1 VRRGSG
7 GLWTTKLLFTYL
19 PVGVVVVALLIVVLA
34 VLLGNGPVFIGRRT
48 EALPVE
54 PTPYAKAEDVGA
66 TIYNLALF
74 FVLLVAATTVI
85 YLLFTRRRLLSLLL
99 YFIWFVLSVGVVQFY
114 ALLYYWAIVVDEENA
129 VKLMWILLLFMWI
142 SPLFGGFVVYLL
154 HRRRGD
160 IFLGFLGSLAGVMF
174 VWLLPQATLVALLSA
189 LPVYD
194 YVMVRKGLLGKIVEK
209 AKEESPTAAGREK
222 ADTPLFGFVVRLK
235 TLSLGVGD
243 FVTYSMALSF
253 LATRLMQ
260 YGREAALAAVGV
272 GAVLI
277 YLGLLLT
284 VKIFLR
290 RWGYGPA
297 LPLPMLLLSPMIVF
311 AWLL

>member
-1 VRRGSG
+1 
-7 GLWTTKLLFTYL
+7 
-19 PVGVVVVALLIVVLA
+19 VGVVVVALLLVVLA
-34 VLLGNGPVFIGRRT
+34 VLLGNGPAFIGQRT

-54 PTPYAKAEDVGA
+54 PTPYAKAEDAGA
-66 TIYNLALF
+66 TMYNLAIF
-74 FVLLVAATTVI
+74 FVLLVAATAVI

-99 YFIWFVLSVGVVQFY
+99 YFIWFVLSVGVFQFY
-114 ALLYYWAIVVDEENA
+114 VILYYWAGVIDEINA
-129 VKLMWILLLFMWI
+129 VRLMWISL
-142 SPLFGGFVVYLL
+142 LFGGFVAFLL
-154 HRRRGD
+154 HRRQGD
-160 IFLGFLGSLAGVMF
+160 LLLGFLGSLAGVMF
-174 VWLLPQATLVALLSA
+174 VWLLPQATVIALLSA

-194 YVMVRKGLLGKIVEK
+194 YVMVRRGLLGKIVKK
-209 AKEESPTAAGREK
+209 AKEESPTAAGRGK
-222 ADTPLFGFVVRLK
+222 ADSPLFGFVVRLK

-290 RWGYGPA
+290 KWGYGPA
-297 LPLPMLLLSPMIVF
+297 LPLPMLLLSPLIVF

>member
-1 VRRGSG
+1 
-7 GLWTTKLLFTYL
+7 
-19 PVGVVVVALLIVVLA
+19 VVVVALLLVVLA
-34 VLLGNGPVFIGRRT
+34 VLLGNGPAFIGQRT

-54 PTPYAKAEDVGA
+54 PTPYAKAEDAGA
-66 TIYNLALF
+66 TMYNLALF
-74 FVLLVAATTVI
+74 FVLLVAATAVI

-99 YFIWFVLSVGVVQFY
+99 YFIWFVLSVGVFQFY
-114 ALLYYWAIVVDEENA
+114 VILYYWAGVIDKVNA
-129 VKLMWILLLFMWI
+129 VRLMWLSL
-142 SPLFGGFVVYLL
+142 LFGGFVVYLL
-154 HRRRGD
+154 RRRRGD
-160 IFLGFLGSLAGVMF
+160 LLLGFLGSLAGVMF
-174 VWLLPQATLVALLSA
+174 VWLLPQATVIALLSA

-194 YVMVRKGLLGKIVEK
+194 YVMVRRGLLGKIVEK
-209 AKEESPTAAGREK
+209 AKEASPTAAGRGK

-260 YGREAALAAVGV
+260 YGREVALAAVGV
-272 GAVLI
+272 GAVLT

-284 VKIFLR
+284 VRIFLR
-290 RWGYGPA
+290 KWGYGPA
-297 LPLPMLLLSPMIVF
+297 LPLPMLLLSPLIVF

>member
-1 VRRGSG
+1 MRRGSG

-19 PVGVVVVALLIVVLA
+19 TVGVVVVALLLVVLA
-34 VLLGNGPVFIGRRT
+34 VLLGNGPAFIGRRT

-54 PTPYAKAEDVGA
+54 PTPYAKAEDAGA
-66 TIYNLALF
+66 TMYNLALF
-74 FVLLVAATTVI
+74 FVLLVVATAVI

-99 YFIWFVLSVGVVQFY
+99 YFIWFVLSVGVFQFY
-114 ALLYYWAIVVDEENA
+114 VILYYWAGVVDEVNA
-129 VKLMWILLLFMWI
+129 VRLIWI
-142 SPLFGGFVVYLL
+142 SLLFGGFVAFLL

-160 IFLGFLGSLAGVMF
+160 LLLGFLGSLAGVMF
-174 VWLLPQATLVALLSA
+174 VWLLPQATVVALLSA

-194 YVMVRKGLLGKIVEK
+194 YVMVRRGLLGKIVKK
-209 AKEESPTAAGREK
+209 AKEASPAAAGGGK
-222 ADTPLFGFVVRLK
+222 TDTPLFGFVVRLK

-284 VKIFLR
+284 VRIFLR
-290 RWGYGPA
+290 KWGYGPA
-297 LPLPMLLLSPMIVF
+297 LPLPMLLLSPLIVF

>member
-1 VRRGSG
+1 VRRGSD

-34 VLLGNGPVFIGRRT
+34 VLLGNGPAFIGHRT
-48 EALPVE
+48 EVLPVE
-54 PTPYAKAEDVGA
+54 PTPYAKAEDAGA
-66 TIYNLALF
+66 TMYNLALF
-74 FVLLVAATTVI
+74 FVLLVVATAVI

-99 YFIWFVLSVGVVQFY
+99 YFIWFVLSVGVFQFY
-114 ALLYYWAIVVDEENA
+114 VILYYWAGVIDEVNA
-129 VKLMWILLLFMWI
+129 VRLMWISL
-142 SPLFGGFVVYLL
+142 LFGGFVAFLL

-160 IFLGFLGSLAGVMF
+160 LLLGFLGSLAGVMF
-174 VWLLPQATLVALLSA
+174 VWLLPQATVVALLSA

-194 YVMVRKGLLGKIVEK
+194 YVMVRRGLLGKIVKK
-209 AKEESPTAAGREK
+209 AKEASPAAADRGK

-260 YGREAALAAVGV
+260 YGREAALAAVGI

-290 RWGYGPA
+290 KWGYGPA
-297 LPLPMLLLSPMIVF
+297 LPLPMLLISPLIVF

>member
-1 VRRGSG
+1 
-7 GLWTTKLLFTYL
+7 
-19 PVGVVVVALLIVVLA
+19 VVVIALLLVVLA
-34 VLLGNGPVFIGRRT
+34 VLLGNGPAFIGHRT

-54 PTPYAKAEDVGA
+54 PTPYVKAEDAGA
-66 TIYNLALF
+66 TMYNLALF
-74 FVLLVAATTVI
+74 FVLLVVATAVI

-99 YFIWFVLSVGVVQFY
+99 YFIWFVLSVGVFQFY
-114 ALLYYWAIVVDEENA
+114 VILYYWAGVIDEVNA
-129 VKLMWILLLFMWI
+129 VRLMWISL
-142 SPLFGGFVVYLL
+142 LFGGFVAFLL

-160 IFLGFLGSLAGVMF
+160 LLLGFLGSLAGVMF

-194 YVMVRKGLLGKIVEK
+194 YVMVRRGLLGKIVKK
-209 AKEESPTAAGREK
+209 AKEESPTAAGKGK

-260 YGREAALAAVGV
+260 FGREAALAAVGV

-284 VKIFLR
+284 ERVFLR
-290 RWGYGPA
+290 KWGYGPA
-297 LPLPMLLLSPMIVF
+297 LPLPMLLLSPLIVF

>member
-1 VRRGSG
+1 M
-7 GLWTTKLLFTYL
+7 
-19 PVGVVVVALLIVVLA
+19 VVAALLLVVLA
-34 VLLGNGPVFIGRRT
+34 VLLGNGPAFIGQRI

-54 PTPYAKAEDVGA
+54 PTPYAKAEDAGA
-66 TIYNLALF
+66 TVYNLALF
-74 FVLLVAATTVI
+74 FVLLVAATAVI
-85 YLLFTRRRLLSLLL
+85 YLLFTRRRLLSLFL
-99 YFIWFVLSVGVVQFY
+99 YFIWFVLSVGVFQFY
-114 ALLYYWAIVVDEENA
+114 VILYYWAGVIDETNA
-129 VKLMWILLLFMWI
+129 VRLMWISL
-142 SPLFGGFVVYLL
+142 LFGGFVVFLL
-154 HRRRGD
+154 HKRRGD
-160 IFLGFLGSLAGVMF
+160 LLLGFLGSLAGVMF
-174 VWLLPQATLVALLSA
+174 VWLLPPATVVALLSA
-189 LPVYD
+189 LPIYD
-194 YVMVRKGLLGKIVEK
+194 YVMVRRGLLGKIVKK
-209 AKEESPTAAGREK
+209 AKEESPAAAGRGK

-284 VKIFLR
+284 VRIFLR
-290 RWGYGPA
+290 KWGYGPA
-297 LPLPMLLLSPMIVF
+297 LPFPMLLLSPLIVF

>member
-1 VRRGSG
+1 M
-7 GLWTTKLLFTYL
+7 
-19 PVGVVVVALLIVVLA
+19 VVVALLLVVLA
-34 VLLGNGPVFIGRRT
+34 VLLGNGPAFIGQRT

-54 PTPYAKAEDVGA
+54 PTPYAKAEDAGA
-66 TIYNLALF
+66 TMYNLALF
-74 FVLLVAATTVI
+74 FILLIVATAVI

-99 YFIWFVLSVGVVQFY
+99 YFIWFVLSVGVFQFY
-114 ALLYYWAIVVDEENA
+114 VILYYWAGVIDEVNA
-129 VKLMWILLLFMWI
+129 VRLMWISL
-142 SPLFGGFVVYLL
+142 LFGGFVVYLL
-154 HRRRGD
+154 HRRQGD
-160 IFLGFLGSLAGVMF
+160 LLLGFLGSLAGVMF

-194 YVMVRKGLLGKIVEK
+194 YVMVRRGLLGKIVKK
-209 AKEESPTAAGREK
+209 AKEESPTAAGRGK

-260 YGREAALAAVGV
+260 YGREAALAAVGA

-284 VKIFLR
+284 ERVFLR
-290 RWGYGPA
+290 KWGYGPA
-297 LPLPMLLLSPMIVF
+297 LPLPMLLLSPLIVF

>member
-1 VRRGSG
+1 
-7 GLWTTKLLFTYL
+7 
-19 PVGVVVVALLIVVLA
+19 VGVVVIALLLVVLA
-34 VLLGNGPVFIGRRT
+34 VLLGNGPAFIGRRI

-54 PTPYAKAEDVGA
+54 PTPYTKAEDAGA
-66 TIYNLALF
+66 TMYNLALF
-74 FVLLVAATTVI
+74 FVLLVAATVVI
-85 YLLFTRRRLLSLLL
+85 YLLFTRRRLLSLLPL
-99 YFIWFVLSVGVVQFY
+99 LHMVRAVRRRGPILRDFVLLVRRNCT
-114 ALLYYWAIVVDEENA
+114 DDENA
-129 VKLMWILLLFMWI
+129 VKLMWI
-142 SPLFGGFVVYLL
+142 SPLYVDLSPFGGFVVFLL
-154 HRRRGD
+154 HKRRGD
-160 IFLGFLGSLAGVMF
+160 LLLGFLGSLAGVMF
-174 VWLLPQATLVALLSA
+174 VWLLPLATVVALLSA
-189 LPVYD
+189 LPLYD
-194 YVMVRKGLLGKIVEK
+194 YVMVRRGLLGKIVKK
-209 AKEESPTAAGREK
+209 AKEESPVAAGRGK

-290 RWGYGPA
+290 KWGYGPA
-297 LPLPMLLLSPMIVF
+297 LPLPMLLLSPLIVF

>member
-1 VRRGSG
+1 
-7 GLWTTKLLFTYL
+7 
-19 PVGVVVVALLIVVLA
+19 VVVVALLLVVLA
-34 VLLGNGPVFIGRRT
+34 VLLGNGPAFIGQRT

-54 PTPYAKAEDVGA
+54 PTPYAKAEDAGA
-66 TIYNLALF
+66 TMYNLALF
-74 FVLLVAATTVI
+74 FVLLVAATAVI

-99 YFIWFVLSVGVVQFY
+99 YFIWFVLSVGVFQFY
-114 ALLYYWAIVVDEENA
+114 VILYYWAGVIDEINA
-129 VKLMWILLLFMWI
+129 VRLMWLSL
-142 SPLFGGFVVYLL
+142 LFGGFVAFLL
-154 HRRRGD
+154 RRRRGD
-160 IFLGFLGSLAGVMF
+160 LLLGFLGSLAGVMF
-174 VWLLPQATLVALLSA
+174 VWLLPQATVIALLSA

-194 YVMVRKGLLGKIVEK
+194 YVMVRRGLLGKIVEK
-209 AKEESPTAAGREK
+209 AKEESPTAAGRGK

-260 YGREAALAAVGV
+260 YGREVALAAVGV

-290 RWGYGPA
+290 KWGYGPA
-297 LPLPMLLLSPMIVF
+297 LPLPMLLLSPLIVF

>member
-1 VRRGSG
+1 
-7 GLWTTKLLFTYL
+7 
-19 PVGVVVVALLIVVLA
+19 VGVVVVALLLVVLA
-34 VLLGNGPVFIGRRT
+34 VLLGNGPAFIGRRI

-54 PTPYAKAEDVGA
+54 PTPYAKAEDAGA

-74 FVLLVAATTVI
+74 FVLLVAATVVI
-85 YLLFTRRRLLSLLL
+85 YLLFTRRSLLSLLL
-99 YFIWFVLSVGVVQFY
+99 YFIWFVLSVGVFQFY
-114 ALLYYWAIVVDEENA
+114 VILYYWSGVIDETNA
-129 VKLMWILLLFMWI
+129 VRLMWISL
-142 SPLFGGFVVYLL
+142 LFGGFVVFLL
-154 HRRRGD
+154 HKRRGD
-160 IFLGFLGSLAGVMF
+160 LLLGFLGSLAGVMF

-194 YVMVRKGLLGKIVEK
+194 YLMVRRGLLGKIVEK
-209 AKEESPTAAGREK
+209 AKEESPTAAGRGK

-290 RWGYGPA
+290 KWGYGPA
-297 LPLPMLLLSPMIVF
+297 LPLPMLLLSPLIVF
-311 AWLL
+311 AWFL

>member
-1 VRRGSG
+1 
-7 GLWTTKLLFTYL
+7 
-19 PVGVVVVALLIVVLA
+19 VVVVALLLVVLA
-34 VLLGNGPVFIGRRT
+34 VLLGNGPAFIGQRT

-54 PTPYAKAEDVGA
+54 PTPYAKAEDAGA
-66 TIYNLALF
+66 TMYNLALF
-74 FVLLVAATTVI
+74 FILLIVATAVI

-99 YFIWFVLSVGVVQFY
+99 YFIWFVLSVGVFQFY
-114 ALLYYWAIVVDEENA
+114 VILYYWAGVIDEVNA
-129 VKLMWILLLFMWI
+129 VRLMWISL
-142 SPLFGGFVVYLL
+142 LFGGFVVYLL
-154 HRRRGD
+154 HRRQGD
-160 IFLGFLGSLAGVMF
+160 LLLGFLGSLAGVMF

-194 YVMVRKGLLGKIVEK
+194 YVMVRRGLLGKIVKK
-209 AKEESPTAAGREK
+209 AKEESPTAAGRGK

-260 YGREAALAAVGV
+260 YGREAALAAVGA

-284 VKIFLR
+284 ERVFLR
-290 RWGYGPA
+290 KWGYGPA
-297 LPLPMLLLSPMIVF
+297 LPLPMLLLSPLIVF

>member
-1 VRRGSG
+1 
-7 GLWTTKLLFTYL
+7 
-19 PVGVVVVALLIVVLA
+19 VGVVVVALLLVVLG
-34 VLLGNGPVFIGRRT
+34 VLLGNGPAFIGKRT

-54 PTPYAKAEDVGA
+54 PTPYAKAEDAGA
-66 TIYNLALF
+66 TMYNLALF
-74 FVLLVAATTVI
+74 FVLLVAATAVI

-99 YFIWFVLSVGVVQFY
+99 YFVWFVLSVGVFQFY
-114 ALLYYWAIVVDEENA
+114 VILYYWAGVIDEVNA
-129 VKLMWILLLFMWI
+129 VRLMWI

-160 IFLGFLGSLAGVMF
+160 LLLGFLGSLAGVMF
-174 VWLLPQATLVALLSA
+174 VWLLPQATVVALLSA

-194 YVMVRKGLLGKIVEK
+194 YVMVRRGLLGKIVEK
-209 AKEESPTAAGREK
+209 AKEESPTAAGRGK

-272 GAVLI
+272 GAFLI
-277 YLGLLLT
+277 YLGILLT

-290 RWGYGPA
+290 KWGYGPA
-297 LPLPMLLLSPMIVF
+297 LPLPMLLLSPLIVF

>member
-1 VRRGSG
+1 
-7 GLWTTKLLFTYL
+7 
-19 PVGVVVVALLIVVLA
+19 VGVVVVALLLVALA
-34 VLLGNGPVFIGRRT
+34 VLVGNGPAFIGRRT

-54 PTPYAKAEDVGA
+54 PTPYAKAEDAGA
-66 TIYNLALF
+66 TMYNLALF
-74 FVLLVAATTVI
+74 FILLIVATAVI

-99 YFIWFVLSVGVVQFY
+99 YFIWFVLSVGVFQFY
-114 ALLYYWAIVVDEENA
+114 VILYYWAGVIDEVNA
-129 VKLMWILLLFMWI
+129 VRLMWISL
-142 SPLFGGFVVYLL
+142 LFGGFVVYLL

-160 IFLGFLGSLAGVMF
+160 PLLGFLGSLAGVMF
-174 VWLLPQATLVALLSA
+174 VWLLPPATVVALLSA

-194 YVMVRKGLLGKIVEK
+194 YVMVRRGLLGKIVKK
-209 AKEESPTAAGREK
+209 AKEASPAVAGRGK

-253 LATRLMQ
+253 LAVRLMQ
-260 YGREAALAAVGV
+260 YGREAALAAVGA

-284 VKIFLR
+284 ERIFLR
-290 RWGYGPA
+290 KWGYGPA
-297 LPLPMLLLSPMIVF
+297 LPFPMLLLSPLIAV